1 MESSQERIADGKTL
15 MEILTGAAWWDF
27 NRDAVESDDEGDYI
41 DRLHGM
47 MTFSLKNW
55 NRYFDEDRTRSEE
68 GLTAELAEL
77 RKIGYSLVASIIQRK
92 TGPGAPAGGETPFNA
107 FLTIVKD

>member
-1 MESSQERIADGKTL
+1 MESGQQRIADGKTL

-27 NRDAVESDDEGDYI
+27 SRDEVESDDDGDYI
-41 DRLHGM
+41 DRLYGM
-47 MTFSLKNW
+47 MAFSLKNW
-55 NRYFDEDRTRSEE
+55 NRYFDEDRKRSEE

-77 RKIGYSLVASIIQRK
+77 RKVGYSLMASIVRRK
-92 TGPGAPAGGETPFNA
+92 AGADAPAGGETPFNA